1 MGFPEE
7 NDPESKVER
16 RPLPT
21 GKVLPFAPRRRPEW
35 LTGPNDDV
43 RAASGSAETPSAETP
58 SEERGSKVLAEPV
71 LTRPAPPVAGQLD
84 GPGDARRSAEAV
96 EPDLGPGED
105 APPAASSQVAWT
117 AAASSIPVLKT
128 ALPTEPEEPE
138 ARLLGPPS
146 ERGGGLP
153 GGNEDRQLAAAP
165 PTLKPLHEPWWLI
178 ALDALRTERRVQLA
192 VAGALAGAVLLAC
205 WMWPHGVDS
214 TPLSR
219 VRRNPSQYDG
229 RSVLV
234 RGRVGDDVFAVGG
247 GWAFYLVQGRDT
259 IVAFSRTRAPKPR
272 EVVSVKGQVST
283 GFLDG
288 SPRQALF
295 EDAAAAK

>member
-1 MGFPEE
+1 MGFPEA
-7 NDPESKVER
+7 NDPESDVER

-21 GKVLPFAPRRRPEW
+21 GKVLPFAPRRRPDW

-43 RAASGSAETPSAETP
+43 RAATDPAETP
-58 SEERGSKVLAEPV
+58 SEELGSKILAEPV
-71 LTRPAPPVAGQLD
+71 LSRPGPPVAELAEQLD
-84 GPGDARRSAEAV
+84 RRGDARRNAEAV
-96 EPDLGPGED
+96 KPDLAPAED
-105 APPAASSQVAWT
+105 APPAAPSQVAWT
-117 AAASSIPVLKT
+117 AAASSIPVLKMV
-128 ALPTEPEEPE
+128 LPPEPEEPE
-138 ARLLGPPS
+138 DRLLRPPS
-146 ERGGGLP
+146 ERGGRLP
-153 GGNEDRQLAAAP
+153 GGDEDRHLPAAP

-178 ALDALRTERRVQLA
+178 ALDALRTERRAQLA
-192 VAGALAGAVLLAC
+192 VASALAGAVLLAC

-219 VRRNPSQYDG
+219 VRRYPSEYDG

-247 GWAFYLVQGRDT
+247 GWAFYLLQGRDT

-272 EVVSVKGQVST
+272 EVVTVKGRVST